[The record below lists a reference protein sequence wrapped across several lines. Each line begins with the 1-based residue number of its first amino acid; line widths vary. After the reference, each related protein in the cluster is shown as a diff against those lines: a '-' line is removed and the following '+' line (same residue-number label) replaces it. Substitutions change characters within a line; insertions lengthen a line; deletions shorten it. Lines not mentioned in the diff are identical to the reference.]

1 MMDIPADV
9 TDQHGLHSRSGP
21 RRPTAALLAP
31 SGSRLVSVSLSLIW
45 SFIPSL
51 SPTLVALVFS
61 GGGGDIR
68 VVVPVDASQN
78 RARALSSSPPV
89 ALQASAKQCPT
100 HILQSCASTQC
111 TPVST
116 YTPKKLTRPLASR
129 HPSLRHRHIRIQ
141 CSTVY
146 HVATHDHSS
155 YYC

>member
-100 HILQSCASTQC
+100 HILSKAVRLRNALLYLPTR
-111 TPVST
+111 
-116 YTPKKLTRPLASR
+116 PKKLTRPLAIHLYDR
-129 HPSLRHRHIRIQ
+129 RIRIQ

-146 HVATHDHSS
+146 YVATHDHSS